1 MVSPPLP
8 LTGVRVLDFSSLVPG
23 PLASLIL
30 ADAGADVVKVERPGT
45 GDDMR
50 SLAPADFANLNR
62 GKRSIVVD
70 LKDPTAT
77 AVLEPMIAEADVLIE
92 QFRPGVMERLGLG
105 YERAR
110 SLNKRLVYCSITGY
124 GQSGPLATKA
134 GHDLNY
140 LVDAG
145 LLASARRA
153 DSDGAPHLPPTF
165 IADIG
170 GGTYPALVNIL
181 LALRAVE
188 STGCGAHLDIAMTE
202 NLFLWHWWIRAQ
214 VDLSGS
220 SGQPGTVHPAGGS
233 PRYALYAAADGAVV
247 AVAALEDRFWLRL
260 CDILSVPAQ
269 LRLESAD
276 AGLVRAHLAD
286 LFSQHIGEHWRSLL
300 HDVDTCVSVMTTPE
314 EAFSHPHW
322 AVRRTFEETA
332 SAAGRRFA
340 AIPSPVHRTFRR
352 TDERLAPDLGGS
364 EPRFIRGDDGGENP
378 AGDGGSR

>member
-1 MVSPPLP
+1 MSSPLP

-30 ADAGADVVKVERPGT
+30 AEAGADVVKVERPGT

-50 SLAPADFANLNR
+50 ALAPADFANLNR

-70 LKDPTAT
+70 LKDPTA
-77 AVLEPMIAEADVLIE
+77 AAMLEPMIAEADVLIE

-124 GQSGPLATKA
+124 GQTGPLATKA

-153 DSDGAPHLPPTF
+153 ESDGAPHLPPTF

-188 STGCGAHLDIAMTE
+188 STGHGTHLDIAMTE
-202 NLFLWHWWIRAQ
+202 NLFMWHWWIRAQ
-214 VDLSGS
+214 VDVSGS
-220 SGQPGTVHPAGGS
+220 SGEPGTVHPAGGS
-233 PRYALYAAADGAVV
+233 PRYGLYAAADEAVV
-247 AVAALEDRFWLRL
+247 AVAALEERFWLQL
-260 CDILSVPAQ
+260 CEVLSVPAP

-276 AGLVRAHLAD
+276 PELVRAHLAD
-286 LFSQHIGEHWRSLL
+286 LFLQRVGEHWRSLL
-300 HDVDTCVSVMTTPE
+300 HDVDTCVSIMTTPE
-314 EAFSHPHW
+314 EAFAHPHW
-322 AVRRTFEETA
+322 AARGTFEETA

-352 TDERLAPDLGGS
+352 ADERSAPDLGTS
-364 EPRFIRGDDGGENP
+364 EPRFIRGGDDGERQ
-378 AGDGGSR
+378 AKDGGTL